1 MIRRGFLVVA
11 FCIAFLP
18 AVPRAETGP
27 HPEIEA
33 VSKPSADV
41 TLSFVR
47 GGRVVQVSVRE
58 GETVKAK
65 QFLARQ
71 DDEAEQIQLKQ
82 LAALAADKTRIQ
94 IAEAELAQKR
104 VDLVRFEDA
113 RKKGAATDWET
124 EHARLAVVTAE
135 LQVALA
141 RFENEQNRLKHNELK
156 AEVER
161 LRLGSPID
169 GRVEEVSI
177 EPGEAAQP
185 LAPVIRVVRIDPLWI
200 DVPVPLAQARG
211 LRPHGQARVTY
222 PGKAQSMGRIVH
234 VSAVADAASGT
245 LRVRVEV
252 PNPSRR
258 PAGEHVSVS
267 FADAKGGGQ

>member
-1 MIRRGFLVVA
+1 MIRRGFLV
-11 FCIAFLP
+11 IGIFLALQP
-18 AVPRAETGP
+18 ATLRAAPPPSEV
-27 HPEIEA
+27 EA

-47 GGRVVQVSVRE
+47 GGRVATVPVRE
-58 GETVKAK
+58 GDTVKAG
-65 QFLARQ
+65 QLLARQ
-71 DDEAEQIQLKQ
+71 DDEAEQFQLAQ
-82 LAALAADKTRIQ
+82 LAALAADKTRIRM
-94 IAEAELAQKR
+94 AEADLSQKR
-104 VDLVRFEDA
+104 VDLRRFEDA
-113 RKKGAATDWET
+113 QKKGAATEWET

-141 RFENEQNRLKHNELK
+141 RFENDQNRLKHEELK
-156 AEVER
+156 SEVDRMR
-161 LRLGSPID
+161 LIAPLD
-169 GRVEEVSI
+169 GRVEEVAI

-211 LRPHGQARVTY
+211 LRPNGQARATF
-222 PGKAQSMGRIVH
+222 PGKKQAAGRIVH

-252 PNPSRR
+252 PNPSQR
-258 PAGEHVSVS
+258 PAGEHVTVS
-267 FADAKGGGQ
+267 FAEGTGGGK